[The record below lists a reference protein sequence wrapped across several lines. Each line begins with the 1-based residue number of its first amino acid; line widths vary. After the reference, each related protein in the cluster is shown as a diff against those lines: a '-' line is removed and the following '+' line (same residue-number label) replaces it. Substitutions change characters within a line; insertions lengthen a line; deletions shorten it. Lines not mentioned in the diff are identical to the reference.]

1 MEKLI
6 ALMKEMKQGQDEMNK
21 RLDEVNKGQEKM
33 REEITRRVTREISKI
48 QDEINGEMEKKVNQ
62 ISEGM
67 KNEADKVQEADNI
80 REEDEGSKDDA
91 GSRDDRSDFR
101 GVRDQVKGRNSLVE
115 VQESAWSKESIGA
128 LENCSG
134 QEEQDRGKSTIIVQP
149 GVEWSPEATREEQ
162 LLGEDTGSVLKC
174 QEEAVRNEIAP
185 SSRDVPSYCAQR
197 NSLAIEMGIL
207 SRDRKSV
214 DRKEEELSGIH
225 EGITG
230 SHLGVKRA
238 WAKRRQRFSL
248 VGYHEDG
255 VDWGSRST
263 EWVARKGTSRKT
275 NGALRQ
281 DKVGLPLK
289 RIAFDM
295 AGPSPDSRR
304 EIRNIPV
311 VKDHFSKRAEAH
323 DLAGQDSSPASAVY
337 QILGVRRKRT
347 TPLHPHSDGMVEQL
361 NKTLGGHQR
370 TLGKDQQENRDVHT
384 PPIMMVYRSA
394 IQETETEGRTPASV
408 VSVGSFAY
416 PVNFYWQPRDGS
428 NRTLTAMLGNFAVSG
443 ELHVERH
450 AAGKD

>member
-1 MEKLI
+1 
-6 ALMKEMKQGQDEMNK
+6 MKQGQDEMNK

-48 QDEINGEMEKKVNQ
+48 QDEINGEMEKKLNQ

-207 SRDRKSV
+207 SRDRRSV
-214 DRKEEELSGIH
+214 DRKEAGDEVLLSESKTEEGLSDIQGGNTGIH
-225 EGITG
+225 
-230 SHLGVKRA
+230 LAVKRA
-238 WAKRRQRFSL
+238 LAKRRQRFSL

-255 VDWGSRST
+255 VDWASRCT
-263 EWVARKGTSRKT
+263 EWVAMKRTSRGT
-275 NGALRQ
+275 NGALRR
-281 DKVGLPLK
+281 DKVGTPCK
-289 RIAFDM
+289 RIANDM
-295 AGPSPDSRR
+295 AGRSPDSGR
-304 EIRNIPV
+304 EMRYILV
-311 VKDHFSKRAEAH
+311 AMDHFSEWAEAH
-323 DLAGQDSSPASAVY
+323 DVADQDASTAAAASTVY
-337 QILGVRRKRT
+337 QFPGVRRTRT
-347 TPLHPHSDGMVEQL
+347 TPLPPHSDGMVKQI
-361 NKTLGGHQR
+361 NRTLEGHQR
-370 TLGKDQQENRDVHT
+370 ALENENQEDWDEHT
-384 PPIMMVYRSA
+384 PPLKMDYRSA
-394 IQETETEGRTPASV
+394 AQETTER
-408 VSVGSFAY
+408 
-416 PVNFYWQPRDGS
+416 
-428 NRTLTAMLGNFAVSG
+428 MLGRELRLTNDLPFGSLEAEESGVSSYAV
-443 ELHVERH
+443 ELRRKWR
-450 AAGKD
+450 AARGK